1 MSTME
6 FNEMLISSRPVMKS
20 FALSF
25 TKNSDD
31 ADDLLQD
38 TMFKALKYR
47 EHFSDGTNFR
57 GWLYTIMRNIFL
69 NKCKREQSS
78 RKIFS
83 RPTQDLSADWRSI
96 SGDNISQEINEKDI
110 WKQINLL
117 KEEIRKPFVMAFEGY
132 LYDEIADQMSIP
144 TGTVKSRIFNARRQL
159 MTAC

>member
-110 WKQINLL
+110 WKQINML

>member
-1 MSTME
+1 
-6 FNEMLISSRPVMKS
+6 MLISSRPVMKS

-83 RPTQDLSADWRSI
+83 RPTHDVSADWRSI
-96 SGDNISQEINEKDI
+96 SADNISQEINENDI

>member
-1 MSTME
+1 ME
-6 FNEMLISSRPVMKS
+6 FNEMLISYRPVMKS

>member
-1 MSTME
+1 
-6 FNEMLISSRPVMKS
+6 MLISSRPVMKS

>member
-1 MSTME
+1 MSTLE

-38 TMFKALKYR
+38 TMLKALKYR
-47 EHFSDGTNFR
+47 ENFADGTNFR

-69 NKCKREQSS
+69 NRCKREQSGH
-78 RKIFS
+78 KIFS
-83 RPTQDLSADWRSI
+83 RSTKDVSADWRSI
-96 SGDNISQEINEKDI
+96 SADNISQEINEKDI
-110 WKQINLL
+110 WKQINQL
-117 KEEIRKPFVMAFEGY
+117 KDDIRKPFIMAFEGY
-132 LYDEIADQMSIP
+132 LYEEIADQMSIP

-159 MTAC
+159 MAAC

>member
-1 MSTME
+1 ME